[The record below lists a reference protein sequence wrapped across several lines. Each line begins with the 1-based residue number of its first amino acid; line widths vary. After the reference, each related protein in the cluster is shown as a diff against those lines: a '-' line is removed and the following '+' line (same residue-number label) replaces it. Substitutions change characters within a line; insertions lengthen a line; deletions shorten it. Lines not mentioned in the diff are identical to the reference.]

1 LDSLEDSDIPLTD
14 LFLYLLFKDGQ
25 WRRWLRI
32 MNDKVETKN
41 NNKSTEERPIP
52 NFTQEEFITGHALL
66 IGSADCADR
75 GRSLWE
81 QVDDNDEAWHSIT
94 TCTNFSPYMKL
105 YRFKQFWQFIPRIW
119 EEEEKTKRDPWWQ
132 FGSAVEN
139 FNQIQKNNVLSSE
152 KRVLDETMSA
162 FRPRTTRLGGLPNI
176 SYILWKPEPLGTK
189 FKTSVCPKLNVMTY
203 MELCEGKDNMKSRL
217 FHTKLGGTTAC
228 AVHMSQGTCQT
239 DLDNKIEVVKG
250 DLWFGSVKTVLSI
263 KEHCPKCKESVFQVK
278 TAHKLFPKQFID

>member
-1 LDSLEDSDIPLTD
+1 VVLDSLEDSNVPLVD

-66 IGSADCADR
+66 IGSEDCADR

-105 YRFKQFWQFIPRIW
+105 YQFKQF
-119 EEEEKTKRDPWWQ
+119 
-132 FGSAVEN
+132 
-139 FNQIQKNNVLSSE
+139 
-152 KRVLDETMSA
+152 
-162 FRPRTTRLGGLPNI
+162 
-176 SYILWKPEPLGTK
+176 
-189 FKTSVCPKLNVMTY
+189 
-203 MELCEGKDNMKSRL
+203 
-217 FHTKLGGTTAC
+217 
-228 AVHMSQGTCQT
+228 
-239 DLDNKIEVVKG
+239 
-250 DLWFGSVKTVLSI
+250 
-263 KEHCPKCKESVFQVK
+263 
-278 TAHKLFPKQFID
+278 